1 MRSFLKF
8 PKNDHV
14 STHPPK
20 KKHMDFE
27 KTAFQKKMADSIFC
41 VIMSVMEG
49 LGFIDRSVNSQGH
62 PPQTGQA
69 ADCAPRKEN
78 TCPRKLF
85 RNGFESLQGNDC
97 YHSQWICLRE
107 NSQERRVVPSTI
119 KNVEVS
125 SKLSL
130 KLKTNPMTFNWYGS

>member
-1 MRSFLKF
+1 MDMRSFLKF

-14 STHPPK
+14 STHPQK

-62 PPQTGQA
+62 PKKNRPSCRL
-69 ADCAPRKEN
+69 CASEGKHLPKKVVSNHFREMIVTILNGFVEGKIHRKEE
-78 TCPRKLF
+78 L
-85 RNGFESLQGNDC
+85 
-97 YHSQWICLRE
+97 YHQI
-107 NSQERRVVPSTI
+107 
-119 KNVEVS
+119 
-125 SKLSL
+125 
-130 KLKTNPMTFNWYGS
+130 